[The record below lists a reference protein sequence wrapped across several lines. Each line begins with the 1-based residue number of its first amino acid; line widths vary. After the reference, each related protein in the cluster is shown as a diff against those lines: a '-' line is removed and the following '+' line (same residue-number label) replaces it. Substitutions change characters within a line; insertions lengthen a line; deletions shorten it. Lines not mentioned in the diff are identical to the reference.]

1 MHAVVNEGLG
11 HIQGGYTGLLLELRQ
26 IQDKFVH
33 ADPVKGRGEG
43 ALDFLHEVVGV
54 EYRVA
59 GGFRH
64 ALPAQGHE
72 IGQGPDHH
80 QEVAG
85 KAPDLLSARAVQGD
99 GLGQIGCQEILAT
112 HGACAGSAAAVGGG
126 EGLVQVQVDA
136 VKSHVARADH
146 THHGVEVGTVVVA
159 QATGL
164 VNQAGDFQNVLIKD
178 ANGVGVG
185 EHQTGSVI
193 PQDLPKGL
201 QIHAAVGGGGD
212 VHHLIAAHGCSG
224 GVGAVGRVRN
234 DDLGAAVVAPGLMVL
249 LDEQNASELAMGA
262 SGGLEG
268 HIRHACDFTQIPF
281 GGLQHLLTASSS
293 VLGRQGVHA
302 GKAGQGCHFFVN
314 PGIVL
319 HGAGAKGVETAVYAV
334 DLPAQ
339 LAVVTGNVGFAHL
352 RQGRCLCPGKALRQ
366 LHRVYIAG
374 RQYGTATAGY
384 AFLNTPT

>member
-1 MHAVVNEGLG
+1 
-11 HIQGGYTGLLLELRQ
+11 
-26 IQDKFVH
+26 
-33 ADPVKGRGEG
+33 
-43 ALDFLHEVVGV
+43 
-54 EYRVA
+54 
-59 GGFRH
+59 
-64 ALPAQGHE
+64 
-72 IGQGPDHH
+72 
-80 QEVAG
+80 
-85 KAPDLLSARAVQGD
+85 
-99 GLGQIGCQEILAT
+99 
-112 HGACAGSAAAVGGG
+112 
-126 EGLVQVQVDA
+126 
-136 VKSHVARADH
+136 
-146 THHGVEVGTVVVA
+146 
-159 QATGL
+159 
-164 VNQAGDFQNVLIKD
+164 
-178 ANGVGVG
+178 
-185 EHQTGSVI
+185 
-193 PQDLPKGL
+193 
-201 QIHAAVGGGGD
+201 
-212 VHHLIAAHGCSG
+212 
-224 GVGAVGRVRN
+224 
-234 DDLGAAVVAPGLMVL
+234 MVL

-384 AFLNTPT
+384 AFLKNQLHWASTSFTMAMV